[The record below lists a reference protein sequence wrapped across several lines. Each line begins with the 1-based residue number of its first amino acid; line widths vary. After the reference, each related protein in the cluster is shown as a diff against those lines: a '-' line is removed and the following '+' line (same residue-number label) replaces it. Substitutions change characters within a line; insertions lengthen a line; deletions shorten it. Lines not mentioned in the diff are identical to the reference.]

1 MSENFDA
8 IIIGAGLAGLSCA
21 FNLHKSGFKPLILEA
36 SDGPGGRLRTDLY
49 KGYRLDRGF
58 QVFLT
63 AYPEAIKQLDYA
75 ALDLVP
81 FFSGALV
88 RHGGSFTRVADPIR
102 EPQALFATLISDI
115 APMHDKLKIAYLRQ
129 KVMNMTVQD
138 IFRQPERTILKA
150 LNEYGFSSRIIDRF
164 FRPFFGGITLD
175 ASLSGSSRMFEFIF
189 KMMAE
194 GHVTV
199 PRLGM
204 GKITEQMAAK
214 LPEDCIRYNSPVKN
228 IDFENSSVVLSGD
241 RRLKARAII
250 VATEGL
256 EAKRLCPSIQAPGF
270 REVTCLYFSADKAPT
285 QEPLLV
291 LNGDINPDGDQ
302 SKSGLINNL
311 AVLTNVSPELAPPG
325 KHLISVSVLDD
336 QGLSQENL
344 IDKVAQELQ
353 TWFGTEASSYE
364 HIKNYQ
370 IRQALPDQSPPWLE
384 TSQKPVSISESGQTI
399 YLCGDHRETASIH
412 GAMVSGRRAAEQVA
426 KDLKVALSI

>member
-21 FNLHKSGFKPLILEA
+21 SNLIKNGFKPLILEA
-36 SDGPGGRLRTDLY
+36 SDGPGGRVRTDLY
-49 KGYRLDRGF
+49 KGFRLDRGF

-88 RHGGSFTRVADPIR
+88 RHGGAFTRVADPIR

-129 KVMNMTVQD
+129 KVMNMTVQE

-150 LNEYGFSSRIIDRF
+150 LQDYGFSSRFIDRF

-214 LPEDCIRYNSPVKN
+214 LPADTIRYNTPVKS
-228 IDFENSSVVLSGD
+228 IDFEASSVILSGD
-241 RRLKARAII
+241 RRIKARAIV

-256 EAKRLCPSIQAPGF
+256 EAKRLCPSIQAPNF

-291 LNGDINPDGDQ
+291 LNGDINSSGGEA
-302 SKSGLINNL
+302 SGLINNL
-311 AVLTNVSPELAPPG
+311 AVLTNVSPDLAPPG

-344 IDKVAQELQ
+344 SIEVKKELEA
-353 TWFGTEASSYE
+353 WFGPEAASYE

-370 IRQALPDQSPPWLE
+370 IRQALPDQTPPWLE
-384 TSQKPVSISESGQTI
+384 TSQKPVSILESGQTI

-412 GAMVSGRRAAEQVA
+412 GALVSGRRAAEQVS